1 MNKSEKFWD
10 RAANTYDQEEK
21 KDLPTYQKIIE
32 KTRKQLNTNDI
43 VLDFGCGTGLVSN
56 EIAGNVKQIH
66 AIDISSKMI
75 AIANDKA
82 ILRKIENIDYAHST
96 LFDEQLRKGS
106 LDVILAFYLLH
117 LVEDSQKVMQRINE
131 LLRPGGLLI
140 SATPCMG
147 EKPVLSSLFSV
158 AGKIGIIPTIRSF
171 KKIELEDLIAN
182 GNFEIIETEC
192 LHQSSQQYFIVAK
205 KILRS

>member
-1 MNKSEKFWD
+1 MSNAETFWD
-10 RAANTYDQEEK
+10 NTAKNYNREEK
-21 KDLPTYQKIIE
+21 RDEKTYLKIIE
-32 KTRKQLNTNDI
+32 KIRTYLKPNDI

-75 AIANDKA
+75 AIAKEKA
-82 ILRKIENIDYAHST
+82 AGRKIENIDHAHST

-106 LDVILAFYLLH
+106 FDVILAFYILH
-117 LVEDSQKVMQRINE
+117 LVEDNQKVMQRLNE
-131 LLRPGGLLI
+131 LLKPGGLMI

-147 EKPVLSSLFSV
+147 EKPILNGLFSM

-171 KKIELEDLIAN
+171 KKTELEDSIAN
-182 GNFEIIETEC
+182 GNFEIVETEC

-205 KILRS
+205 KI